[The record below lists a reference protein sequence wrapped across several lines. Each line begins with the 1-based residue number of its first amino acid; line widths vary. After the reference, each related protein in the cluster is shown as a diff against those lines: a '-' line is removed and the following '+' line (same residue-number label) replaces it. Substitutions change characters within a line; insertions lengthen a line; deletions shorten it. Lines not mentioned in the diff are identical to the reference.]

1 MTRVDTANDLSQIM
15 LVILGTVGCIVA
27 LLFLLAAIE
36 PPATKSRHA
45 SGTRRIVPPN
55 AGANRPRE
63 RSSSQGTS
71 TVMGNSA
78 AN

>member
-1 MTRVDTANDLSQIM
+1 VDTANDLSQIL
-15 LVILGTVGCIVA
+15 LVILGTLGCIVA

-45 SGTRRIVPPN
+45 SGTGRIAPPN
-55 AGANRPRE
+55 LARTDRE
-63 RSSSQGTS
+63 NAHPAQALQP
-71 TVMGNSA
+71 VMGNPA